1 MKKIKTVRGIYLNI
15 KESDYSYNFKGLTFY
30 FSSKKYLEKFKKTV
44 KTYLENEIY
53 KIKIKYNINI
63 SIDLFIII
71 SYYKKIEKRGFRIYD
86 NLNEKE
92 ITENV
97 CFTTNIIKY

>member
-1 MKKIKTVRGIYLNI
+1 MKTKRGIYLNI
-15 KESDYSYNFKGLTFY
+15 KESDYSYNFKGLIFY
-30 FSSKKYLEKFKKTV
+30 FSSKKYLEKFKETV
-44 KTYLENEIY
+44 KSYLENEIY

-86 NLNEKE
+86 NLNKKE